1 LAVAEAVAEYTA
13 PIAGLRRSLPRVLE
27 GLALETWRSTRDRHV
42 ESGVPVSVAEEAA
55 GLDALDAALDI
66 CELARNGGR
75 AAGPAAIETVARAW
89 FGVSARLGLDLLAT
103 RIDSLAV
110 DGALHAKARSGIRD
124 GMRSS
129 QVRILA
135 RLLND
140 TLPGVARSD
149 RGWTGRWDAWAATRA
164 VQLEAWQ
171 RTLREVQASGG
182 ADFASL
188 SVCVEALRTLA
199 D

>member
-1 LAVAEAVAEYTA
+1 
-13 PIAGLRRSLPRVLE
+13 
-27 GLALETWRSTRDRHV
+27 
-42 ESGVPVSVAEEAA
+42 
-55 GLDALDAALDI
+55 
-66 CELARNGGR
+66 
-75 AAGPAAIETVARAW
+75 
-89 FGVSARLGLDLLAT
+89 
-103 RIDSLAV
+103 
-110 DGALHAKARSGIRD
+110 
-124 GMRSS
+124 MRSS

-135 RLLND
+135 RLLSG
-140 TLPGVARSD
+140 TLPGGARSD
-149 RGWTGRWDAWAATRA
+149 RGWAARWDVWAATRA